1 MASTASLVANVSY
14 VIMLVMAATKQ
25 KNTRKASVSSGHKTK
40 HEGLQGRMACL
51 LCFVPTT
58 ITLLLR

>member
-1 MASTASLVANVSY
+1 MANTANLVANVSY
-14 VIMLVMAATKQ
+14 VSGYHKT
-25 KNTRKASVSSGHKTK
+25 KNTRKASLGSRHKTK

-58 ITLLLR
+58 ITLLLS